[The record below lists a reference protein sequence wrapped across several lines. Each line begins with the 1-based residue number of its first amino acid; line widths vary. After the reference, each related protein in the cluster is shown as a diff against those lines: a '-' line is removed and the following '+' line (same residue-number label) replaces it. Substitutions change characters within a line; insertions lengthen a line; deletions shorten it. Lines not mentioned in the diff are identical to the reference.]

1 MLCFILS
8 FQTNQYSKLEKA
20 DILEM
25 TVKHLRQ
32 LQRQQV
38 TQALSCDPT
47 VVTKYKTGFN
57 ECANEVMRYL
67 GSVQGVDGDVRGRLM
82 NHLSGLVTQVNTQ
95 TQDLNQQP
103 LNVQIPQQQ
112 VNQHGQM
119 VQNGCLLMPAG
130 VHTSPIV
137 LQPVQNCSGNV
148 PKVYTPQVQQRL
160 SHGSP
165 TQFSGSFQIVSNAS
179 SPNAVAVPLY
189 LGQSHAGQE
198 QNIQPSPINMQAGS
212 HFSRSPPRTKA
223 SLKAFDSSAF
233 EHVSSSEHSSSTNSS
248 PSCSPISH
256 DTSSFT
262 SHMEYTLNGLAV
274 RCGRT
279 SSPLKVDDVWRP
291 W

>member
-1 MLCFILS
+1 
-8 FQTNQYSKLEKA
+8 
-20 DILEM
+20 M

-47 VVTKYKTGFN
+47 VMTKYKTGFN

-67 GSVQGVDGDVRGRLM
+67 GSVQGVEGDVRNRLM
-82 NHLSGLVTQVNTQ
+82 SHLGNLVTQVNTQ
-95 TQDLNQQP
+95 QQDLGQQP

-112 VNQHGQM
+112 VNQHGQ
-119 VQNGCLLMPAG
+119 VLQNGCLLMPAG

-137 LQPVQNCSGNV
+137 LQPVQNVNCSTNMSNAYGH
-148 PKVYTPQVQQRL
+148 QVQQRL
-160 SHGSP
+160 GHNSP
-165 TQFSGSFQIVSNAS
+165 TQFCGSFQIVPTTNSS
-179 SPNAVAVPLY
+179 SPAAVAAVPLY
-189 LGQSHAGQE
+189 LGQSPVGQE
-198 QNIQPSPINMQAGS
+198 QNVRPSPDTCTRETSS

-233 EHVSSSEHSSSTNSS
+233 KQVSSSELSDNSS
-248 PSCSPISH
+248 PSCSPVSQE
-256 DTSSFT
+256 SPSFK
-262 SHMEYTLNGLAV
+262 SQMDYTLNGLALK
-274 RCGRT
+274 CGRT

>member
-1 MLCFILS
+1 
-8 FQTNQYSKLEKA
+8 
-20 DILEM
+20 M

-67 GSVQGVDGDVRGRLM
+67 GSVQGVEGDVRNRLM

-119 VQNGCLLMPAG
+119 VQNGCLLMQAG
-130 VHTSPIV
+130 VHSSPIV
-137 LQPVQNCSGNV
+137 LQPVQNCSNNV
-148 PKVYTPQVQQRL
+148 PNVYTPQVQQRL

-165 TQFSGSFQIVSNAS
+165 TQFCGSFQIVPNSS
-179 SPNAVAVPLY
+179 SPTAVAVPLY
-189 LGQSHAGQE
+189 LGQSSVKQE
-198 QNIQPSPINMQAGS
+198 QNIQLSPTTCSAQA
-212 HFSRSPPRTKA
+212 HYSRSPPRTKA
-223 SLKAFDSSAF
+223 SMKAYDSSAF
-233 EHVSSSEHSSSTNSS
+233 KQVSSSEYSSSTSSS

-256 DTSSFT
+256 DSSSFKT
-262 SHMEYTLNGLAV
+262 HMDFTLNGLAMK
-274 RCGRT
+274 CGRT

>member
-1 MLCFILS
+1 
-8 FQTNQYSKLEKA
+8 
-20 DILEM
+20 M

-67 GSVQGVDGDVRGRLM
+67 GSVPGVETDVRGSLM
-82 NHLSGLVTQVNTQ
+82 NHLSGMVTQVNTQ
-95 TQDLNQQP
+95 QQDLNQQQP
-103 LNVQIPQQQ
+103 LNVQIPSQQQ
-112 VNQHGQM
+112 VNQHGQI

-137 LQPVQNCSGNV
+137 LQPVQNCSSN
-148 PKVYTPQVQQRL
+148 VYTPQVQQRL

-165 TQFSGSFQIVSNAS
+165 TQFCGSFQIVPNTS
-179 SPNAVAVPLY
+179 SPSAVAVPLY
-189 LGQSHAGQE
+189 LGQSQNGHE
-198 QNIQPSPINMQAGS
+198 QNIKPSPTTCTGRTDT
-212 HFSRSPPRTKA
+212 HYSRSPPRTKA

-233 EHVSSSEHSSSTNSS
+233 KQVSSLERHSSTNSS
-248 PSCSPISH
+248 PSCSPNSYE
-256 DTSSFT
+256 TSSMT
-262 SHMEYTLNGLAV
+262 SQMEFTLNGLAMK
-274 RCGRT
+274 CGRT
-279 SSPLKVDDVWRP
+279 PSPIKGDDVWRP